1 MKFFLLVWANLRRN
15 RRRTFL
21 TVASVA
27 LALFLFGSLRSVL
40 TTLDDAKQV
49 GSESRVVVR
58 SAISIIFPLP
68 MSYLSQLETMPN
80 VKSVAWQN
88 WFGGVYIDERNFF
101 AQFAVSAQRFFDMYP
116 EYSLPPDQRQAFLT
130 ERTACIIGPKL
141 AKKFGWKLG
150 QEVTLKGT
158 IYPGDWKFTIRG
170 IYSVSDPR
178 FGEDTMFFHYDYL
191 DEGSNRQAQP
201 GTYILE
207 LTNPSAAPQVCSAV
221 DARFLNSEA
230 STKTETERAFQAGF
244 VSMWGNIGFLLN
256 AIGTAVFF
264 AILLVAANT
273 MMMAARERTREMAIL
288 KSVGFR
294 DGLLF
299 ALVMG
304 EASLLSVLGGG
315 IGILGAKLLFD
326 ATKFDAGGMLPG
338 FQLKWITVATGVG
351 ISLGLGVLSGI
362 VPAIQAARLP
372 VIQAI
377 RKLV

>member
-1 MKFFLLVWANLRRN
+1 MSRTQKFRTQHAEILQVAGELQQHLKPSLLADDATPARACLSRLMGKLTMHLAAEDKVLYPELCHHADA
-15 RRRTFL
+15 
-21 TVASVA
+21 TVA
-27 LALFLFGSLRSVL
+27 
-40 TTLDDAKQV
+40 
-49 GSESRVVVR
+49 
-58 SAISIIFPLP
+58 
-68 MSYLSQLETMPN
+68 
-80 VKSVAWQN
+80 
-88 WFGGVYIDERNFF
+88 
-101 AQFAVSAQRFFDMYP
+101 
-116 EYSLPPDQRQAFLT
+116 
-130 ERTACIIGPKL
+130 KL

-158 IYPGDWKFTIRG
+158 IFPGDWKFTIRG
-170 IYSVSDPR
+170 IYAVSDPR

-191 DEGSNRQAQP
+191 DEGSGRRAQP

-207 LTNPSAAPQVCSAV
+207 LSNPGAAAQVCSAV

-299 ALVMG
+299 GLVMG
-304 EASLLSVLGGG
+304 EAGLLSVLGGA

-338 FQLKWITVATGVG
+338 FQLKWITVASGIG
-351 ISLGLGVLSGI
+351 ISLGLGLLSGI